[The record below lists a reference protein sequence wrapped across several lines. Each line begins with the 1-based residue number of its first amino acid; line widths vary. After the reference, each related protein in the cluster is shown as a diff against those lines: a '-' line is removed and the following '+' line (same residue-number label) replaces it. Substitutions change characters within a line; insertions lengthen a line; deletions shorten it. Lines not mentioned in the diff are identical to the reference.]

1 MVQMTLSPCI
11 QICQID
17 TDQDLCIGCF
27 RTLGEIAA
35 WGAMSD
41 AARRAVMAR
50 LPERE
55 RRYDQP

>member
-1 MVQMTLSPCI
+1 MTLSPCI
-11 QICQID
+11 HICQID